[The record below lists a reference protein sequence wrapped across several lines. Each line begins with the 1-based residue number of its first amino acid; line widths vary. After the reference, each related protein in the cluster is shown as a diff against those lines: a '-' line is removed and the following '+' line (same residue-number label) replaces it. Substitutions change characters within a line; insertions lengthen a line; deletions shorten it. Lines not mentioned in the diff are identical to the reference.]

1 MPAIIEKKNC
11 TGEFLD
17 DGQYSRNGILRYE
30 RIFGDTFV
38 STGGVATTK
47 VTFNTKAV
55 VEKDLI
61 SCSEGCIVFVL
72 DNQPFGQHNE
82 HNFVNVI

>member
-38 STGGVATTK
+38 STGGVETTK
-47 VTFNTKAV
+47 VSLFNTKDCYYQYLHMSYV
-55 VEKDLI
+55 I
-61 SCSEGCIVFVL
+61 G
-72 DNQPFGQHNE
+72 NNFGKL
-82 HNFVNVI
+82 

>member
-1 MPAIIEKKNC
+1 MALIEKKNC

-38 STGGVATTK
+38 STGGFQTTK
-47 VTFNTKAV
+47 VKLFSFYHIAPNLTTKVMECYATPWRLWR
-55 VEKDLI
+55 ESRNL
-61 SCSEGCIVFVL
+61 
-72 DNQPFGQHNE
+72 
-82 HNFVNVI
+82 

>member
-38 STGGVATTK
+38 STGGVETTK
-47 VTFNTKAV
+47 VAFLILRVVIINTYTWAMSLV
-55 VEKDLI
+55 IILVNY
-61 SCSEGCIVFVL
+61 IVRNAL
-72 DNQPFGQHNE
+72 L
-82 HNFVNVI
+82 

>member
-1 MPAIIEKKNC
+1 MPTIIEKKNC

-38 STGGVATTK
+38 STGGVETTK
-47 VTFNTKAV
+47 VRLWTI
-55 VEKDLI
+55 E
-61 SCSEGCIVFVL
+61 SCEPSMHI
-72 DNQPFGQHNE
+72 
-82 HNFVNVI
+82 